1 MNTQPITDSPT
12 IRRTLQN
19 LIDAIYQHHA
29 TNRCNSNP
37 LFTAARGALTVLGE
51 TLRPET
57 LTELEETRR
66 GIILANVLQLR
77 AKRDNG
83 RYDLVGGDKTALG
96 LYRTIKRIIED
107 GK

>member
-1 MNTQPITDSPT
+1 MNTNPVTDSPT

-29 TNRCNSNP
+29 TSRCNSNP
-37 LFTAARGALTVLGE
+37 LFVAARDALAVLGS
-51 TLRPET
+51 TLQPEA

-66 GIILANVLQLR
+66 GIVLADVLRLR

-83 RYDLVGGDKTALG
+83 RYDLEGGDKTALG
-96 LYRTIKRIIED
+96 LYRTVKRIIEE
-107 GK
+107 GE

>member
-1 MNTQPITDSPT
+1 MNMQPVIDSPT

-29 TNRCNSNP
+29 TSRCNSNP
-37 LFTAARGALTVLGE
+37 LFTAAREALTVLGE
-51 TLRPET
+51 TLQPET
-57 LTELEETRR
+57 LTELEQTRR
-66 GIILANVLQLR
+66 GILLADVLGLR

-83 RYDLVGGDKTALG
+83 RYGTTWGDKTAFG
-96 LYRTIKRIIED
+96 LYHTVKRIIDE

>member
-37 LFTAARGALTVLGE
+37 LFIAAREALTVLGA
-51 TLRPET
+51 TLRPEA

-66 GIILANVLQLR
+66 GIILADVMRLR
-77 AKRDNG
+77 TKRDNG
-83 RYDLVGGDKTALG
+83 RYDTTWGDKTAFG
-96 LYRTIKRIIED
+96 LYHTVKRIIDE